1 MQNGLNK
8 PYMEL
13 EGNRT
18 ARNASIDAHTVL
30 KENVFFFG
38 GGGEEGCG
46 GQNGNPMKPPM
57 GNHLNKL
64 YMEVEGNPTT
74 KKTS

>member
-18 ARNASIDAHTVL
+18 ARNASIDAQTVM
-30 KENVFFFG
+30 KKNVFFWWG
-38 GGGEEGCG
+38 GGLEEGCG
-46 GQNGNPMKPPM
+46 GQNGYPMK
-57 GNHLNKL
+57 NAHCESFK
-64 YMEVEGNPTT
+64 
-74 KKTS
+74 